1 MEKKLKFLVISII
14 GIGLIY
20 FGYSLNGEKKTEV
33 LTNVGTKGDIVE
45 TIESTKKTFSIQN
58 RKIVL
63 TPDESKIIGVNYID
77 AEDLHWYSEDE
88 NIATVDEV
96 GNIFGKSTGTTNIV
110 AEKETDDFVKC
121 EIEVIKEE
129 QSTKTTTSKK
139 AKTSKIIEV
148 TGLLLNETNITM
160 RKDETKQLIISIY
173 PENATDKT
181 ITWSSS
187 NNNIVSVKD
196 GLLTAHSIGEV
207 RITAKNKKSGKS
219 VISKVKVLE
228 SNIPKKISIS
238 SSEITL
244 GTGSSNPVTLSA
256 TIEPETAE
264 DKTITW
270 TSDNNDVATVD
281 PYGNVKGIHSGT
293 TVIRATT
300 VNGLTAESRV
310 TVTSTERLHFI
321 PLKDNMNDTS
331 SHGDA
336 ILLESDGYY
345 AMIDT
350 GHPNT
355 FAAGKQNN
363 ILKYLAKRGI
373 YEEGYPLEFI
383 LLTHLHD
390 DHFGGIVPILQNKIT
405 VKKLYMKRY
414 SSTLG
419 KLYETKYKE
428 IVYCARDGASGCKP
442 VESFEVVQNIDNPAC
457 PNGSNT
463 ANSNFNCTA
472 QLYFHNMSIKLYNTG
487 YVQRYTEEGSNMVPD
502 IGPNGKHYKCLK
514 KDSNGKYQ
522 RHNTNYESI
531 YEYIQV
537 NNHKIVLAADAIGTL
552 TETPVKEGE
561 FESDRWYTQILKDS
575 GPNIDILKA
584 PHHGDPNGD
593 KNYYTKFNPKSIV
606 ITNHTTRFELN
617 KLNVKLQ
624 ENTARKYFVEY
635 YENTQDVKT
644 LYADVTNPEIKFGR
658 LYIHD

>member
-1 MEKKLKFLVISII
+1 MEKKLKVIVVSII
-14 GIGLIY
+14 GVGLILL
-20 FGYSLNGEKKTEV
+20 GYSLNGEKKPEV
-33 LTNVGTKGDIVE
+33 LANVGTKGDIVE

-63 TPDESKIIGVNYID
+63 TPEESKIIGVNYVD

-96 GNIFGKSTGTTNIV
+96 GNIFGKNTGTTNIV
-110 AEKETDDFVKC
+110 AEKAADDYVKC

-129 QSTKTTTSKK
+129 KTTKS
-139 AKTSKIIEV
+139 KTSSKEIEV
-148 TGLLLNETNITM
+148 TGLILNETNVTM
-160 RKDETKQLIISIY
+160 REDETKQLEISIY
-173 PENATDKT
+173 PEEATDKT
-181 ITWSSS
+181 IVWSSS
-187 NNNIVSVKD
+187 NNDIVSVKD
-196 GLLTAHSIGEV
+196 GLLTAHSIGEAK
-207 RITAKNKKSGKS
+207 ITATNKKSGKS

-228 SNIPKKISIS
+228 SNIPKKINIS

-244 GTGSSNPVTLSA
+244 GTGSSDPVSLSA

-264 DKTITW
+264 NKTVTW

-281 PYGNVKGIHSGT
+281 SNGTVKGIHSGT

-321 PLKDNMNDTS
+321 PVKDNMYDTS
-331 SHGDA
+331 AHGDA

-350 GHPNT
+350 GHPST
-355 FAAGKQNN
+355 FESGKSNN

-373 YEEGYPLEFI
+373 YEGGYPLDFI
-383 LLTHLHD
+383 LLTHMHG
-390 DHFGGIVPILQNKIT
+390 DHYGGVIPIMQSKIT
-405 VKKLYMKRY
+405 VKKFYMKRY

-419 KLYETKYKE
+419 KLYEGDYKK
-428 IVYCARDGASGCKP
+428 VLFCARDGASGCKP
-442 VESFEVVQNIDNPAC
+442 AESFEFTQTIDNPAC

-487 YVQRYTEEGSNMVPD
+487 YVQRYTEEGSKLVPD

-514 KDSNGKYQ
+514 KDSTGKYQ

-531 YEYIQV
+531 YQYIQV
-537 NNHKIVLAADAIGTL
+537 NNHKIVLAADALGTL

-561 FESDRWYTQILKDS
+561 FESDRWYSQILKDS

-593 KNYYTKFNPKSIV
+593 KNYYTKFNPKSVV
-606 ITNHTTRFELN
+606 ITNNTTRFEPK
-617 KLNVKLQ
+617 KLNEKLQ
-624 ENTARKYFVEY
+624 ANKARKYFVEY
-635 YENTQDVKT
+635 YENNQDVKT
-644 LYADVTNPEIKFGR
+644 LYADVTNPEIKFAR
-658 LYIHD
+658 LPIHN